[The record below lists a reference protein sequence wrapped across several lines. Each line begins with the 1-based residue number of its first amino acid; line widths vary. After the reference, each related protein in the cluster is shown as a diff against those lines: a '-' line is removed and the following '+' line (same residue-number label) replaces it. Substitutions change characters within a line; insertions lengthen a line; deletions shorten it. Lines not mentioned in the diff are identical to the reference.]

1 MKNLSK
7 KVEFARLNFA
17 VLAVAF
23 VCFGMWG
30 CGLFDEEVTTTV
42 NEERSGGMPIALLD
56 DSLAIVYNSR
66 GREEH
71 AESCNYYSSCDYGVM
86 NQGVFLVNY
95 REKRAPYWGDT
106 TKGVLYI
113 AKGLAYDSTVIFYKD
128 DGCFGLWKVGENLD
142 VRKKIKWNDGC
153 AWKDFYTQAR
163 PWQNGNVL
171 LKDVYPCP
179 YAVLDTATGN
189 VKKLEFNG
197 ENSWLEGC
205 DDITYMDGGV
215 VCLKALYAENRYG
228 VYKYVNNEFSDSL
241 IWQNAFWSEYTKNVL
256 EIRGNM
262 FTIKHPTETIDYKSN
277 VLNGTYIHSI
287 SPLGTSDFPIRIDAY
302 NFINSSGNSI
312 SYSSED
318 LIVTK

>member
-1 MKNLSK
+1 MMNKMRGL
-7 KVEFARLNFA
+7 FA
-17 VLAVAF
+17 VAVAALM
-23 VCFGMWG
+23 CAGMWG

-66 GREEH
+66 GWEEH

-142 VRKKIKWNDGC
+142 VRKKIKWNNGC

-179 YAVLDTATGN
+179 YAVLDTATGA
-189 VKKLEFNG
+189 VKKLEFTG
-197 ENSWLEGC
+197 EYAWLEGC
-205 DDITYMDGGV
+205 DDITYNDGGI
-215 VCLKALYAENRYG
+215 VCLKQRDGGLCEMDLKRDGISVDSVIKREWMMGNSPYFMGNAARLP
-228 VYKYVNNEFSDSL
+228 VYTWDKEAPAHNFGDRIVLLE
-241 IWQNAFWSEYTKNVL
+241 KNGF
-256 EIRGNM
+256 EWDY
-262 FTIKHPTETIDYKSN
+262 PETWLKSYDFID
-277 VLNGTYIHSI
+277 
-287 SPLGTSDFPIRIDAY
+287 
-302 NFINSSGNSI
+302 SSGNSI

>member
-1 MKNLSK
+1 MMKK
-7 KVEFARLNFA
+7 MCRLVA
-17 VLAVAF
+17 ELALAIA
-23 VCFGMWG
+23 CAGMWG
-30 CGLFDEEVTTTV
+30 CGLFDEEVTTTI
-42 NEERSGGMPIALLD
+42 NEKRSGGMPIALLD

-66 GREEH
+66 GWEEH

-179 YAVLDTATGN
+179 YAVLDTATGD
-189 VKKLEFNG
+189 VKKLEFTG
-197 ENSWLEGC
+197 ELAWLEGC
-205 DDITYMDGGV
+205 DDVTYMAGDVMCLRQRDGGLCELDLEIDGV
-215 VCLKALYAENRYG
+215 AVDSIIKGEWMMGNPPYVIGNSVRMPVYTWDKEDPAHNYG
-228 VYKYVNNEFSDSL
+228 DRIVLINKNGFERSYPETWLNSYSFIDSL
-241 IWQNAFWSEYTKNVL
+241 
-256 EIRGNM
+256 
-262 FTIKHPTETIDYKSN
+262 
-277 VLNGTYIHSI
+277 
-287 SPLGTSDFPIRIDAY
+287 
-302 NFINSSGNSI
+302 GNSI
-312 SYSSED
+312 SYASED

>member
-1 MKNLSK
+1 MMKKMRGL
-7 KVEFARLNFA
+7 FA
-17 VLAVAF
+17 VAVAALM
-23 VCFGMWG
+23 CAGMWG
-30 CGLFDEEVTTTV
+30 CGLFDEEVTHEV
-42 NEERSGGMPIALLD
+42 HEKRHSGLVIAILD
-56 DSLAIVYNSR
+56 DSLALETNGR
-66 GREEH
+66 GWKDHTE
-71 AESCNYYSSCDYGVM
+71 SCDYWENCDGGTI
-86 NQGVFLVNY
+86 NQGLFLVNY
-95 REKRAPYWGDT
+95 RNKQSPLWGDT
-106 TKGVLYI
+106 IDGVI
-113 AKGLAYDSTVIFYKD
+113 NIIWGLAADSMVLFYDKKEN
-128 DGCFGLWKVGENLD
+128 FGFWKVGEIPD
-142 VRKKIKWNDGC
+142 VRRKVKLYDECDWNDP
-153 AWKDFYTQAR
+153 YTRAK
-163 PWQNGNVL
+163 PWMKGKVL
-171 LKDVYPCP
+171 LKDMYPCP
-179 YAVLDTATGN
+179 YAVLDTATGD
-189 VKKLEFNG
+189 VKKLEFTG
-197 ENSWLEGC
+197 EYAWLEGC

-302 NFINSSGNSI
+302 NFINFSGNSI

>member
-1 MKNLSK
+1 MMKKMRGL
-7 KVEFARLNFA
+7 FA
-17 VLAVAF
+17 VAVAALMC
-23 VCFGMWG
+23 VGMWG
-30 CGLFDEEVTTTV
+30 CGNSDYVHWDKRLNGVLV
-42 NEERSGGMPIALLD
+42 ALVD
-56 DSLAIVYNSR
+56 DSLALLTNYRKFEDCHEIFMGSD
-66 GREEH
+66 E
-71 AESCNYYSSCDYGVM
+71 CNPGITNDGL
-86 NQGVFLVNY
+86 FLVNY
-95 REKRAPYWGDT
+95 RKKRTPLWGDT
-106 TKGVLYI
+106 LKEHISIVYGFWRDSSALFSNEEEKFGFWKIGEEPRVVGKWKCEAPCRCGS
-113 AKGLAYDSTVIFYKD
+113 AKYGHP
-128 DGCFGLWKVGENLD
+128 WK
-142 VRKKIKWNDGC
+142 
-153 AWKDFYTQAR
+153 
-163 PWQNGNVL
+163 NGNIL
-171 LKDVYPCP
+171 LKMVQQDECP
-179 YAVLDTATGN
+179 YAVLDTATGD
-189 VKKLEFNG
+189 VKKLEFTG
-197 ENSWLEGC
+197 ELAWLEGC